1 MQNWGGTQPS
11 VKLQFPL
18 LAARHTHEEFKEIP
32 ILDKMG
38 GLSLFGSNW
47 QVMEYIRDKEPEK
60 LAAYIAWGGLKASRG
75 YGVKIVN
82 PRRRRSLGGLGGKK
96 RKRTL

>member
-1 MQNWGGTQPS
+1 M
-11 VKLQFPL
+11 
-18 LAARHTHEEFKEIP
+18 
-32 ILDKMG
+32 

-60 LAAYIAWGGLKASRG
+60 LAAYIAWGLKASRG

-82 PRRRRSLGGLGGKK
+82 PEEEKPGAGEE
-96 RKRTL
+96 T